1 MTVGYGYLAAA
12 TGRPEDKDE
21 QITSMDLEG
30 IHKYMCPISNG
41 DFRRCQNCQG
51 LKTCRVGQWVVVLLN
66 QRDQKNESAKWAKVM
81 DVPDKP
87 ANQDD
92 SKRQFLREACLSGNA
107 WEYVMRKTGKS
118 RDAAKELLLELIRK
132 YPGIAAEYGG
142 SRRIMQRPRVT
153 VIANHQE
160 QQPEQVLSPVEPETP
175 QAEKDPNDGRRKTAL
190 AIAEKRREEA
200 LALYRECLQASD
212 PIAQYMERR
221 NATESAARLFFSR
234 MRKKYGEMESEA
246 KEPQMQQEAEA
257 RAEPPAGPE
266 ADPQPQTS
274 EDDDS
279 ISLEE
284 FLGQFAAEDQETPES
299 PQNGPEKAWEEPDE
313 EILAQYRG
321 ARDIAQKTRENAGFA
336 METLKTIMVSESASH
351 ADRIRAAEVMLQ
363 FFARASARRGEQ

>member
-30 IHKYMCPISNG
+30 IRKYMCPISNG

-51 LKTCRVGQWVVVLLN
+51 LKTCRVGQRVVVLLN

-190 AIAEKRREEA
+190 AIAEKRREKA

-246 KEPQMQQEAEA
+246 KSRRCSRKRRPGRNRQLA
-257 RAEPPAGPE
+257 RKQIRSHKPAKTMT
-266 ADPQPQTS
+266 AS
-274 EDDDS
+274 AWRNSLDS
-279 ISLEE
+279 LR
-284 FLGQFAAEDQETPES
+284 Q
-299 PQNGPEKAWEEPDE
+299 
-313 EILAQYRG
+313 
-321 ARDIAQKTRENAGFA
+321 
-336 METLKTIMVSESASH
+336 
-351 ADRIRAAEVMLQ
+351 RIRKRRK
-363 FFARASARRGEQ
+363 ARKMGRKRRGRNRTRKSSPSTVERGI